1 MRHSYCVN
9 ENTFYGCPVMRG
21 AFRLLLLA
29 ITLVAIGAGCTGVKV
44 DQSVSPMHL
53 LMPGLLGG

>member
-9 ENTFYGCPVMRG
+9 ENIIYSCPVMRG
-21 AFRLLLLA
+21 AFRLLLLT
-29 ITLVAIGAGCTGVKV
+29 ITLMVIGAGCTGIEA
-44 DQSVSPMHL
+44 DQSVPPMRL